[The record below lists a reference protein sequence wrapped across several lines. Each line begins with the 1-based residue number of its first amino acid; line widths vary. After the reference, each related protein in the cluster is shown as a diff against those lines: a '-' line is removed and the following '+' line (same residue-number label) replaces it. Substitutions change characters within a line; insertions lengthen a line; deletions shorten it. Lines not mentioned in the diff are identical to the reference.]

1 MTPTPAHELIAA
13 IERLVTFLEGDW
25 DLTADLDLAGADPLA
40 GRLDRAWRRFRQALL
55 IALQEQEEITGQ
67 AAAAAALNSI
77 RTQDMK
83 QRMTQMSTGIRAS
96 AEALQQ
102 VADGARVTAASV
114 GQASAAVNDTLSA
127 SQQTAR
133 TAATIAAST
142 TEMSASLAGVSQQVE
157 QLGEESR
164 RIADLSKVVKGI
176 ASQVNLL
183 SLNASIE
190 AARAGAQGRG
200 FAVVATEVRRL
211 ADHTAKQAGKID
223 SVVAEVSGQLSQA
236 SSQVTQGVRQAQ
248 TLAGEAAQASQS
260 AASIDRLVS
269 RISAPF
275 TEVRTTLEDHSATL
289 QEVSATVQSVSG
301 HIEGLESHLNLVAG
315 ESASLLGYTRHAQEG
330 LARFS
335 KGSFMDQVKQATLAM
350 AAEVSQIFDQAV
362 AAGKITLADALAL
375 EYQEIKGPA
384 IRGLQRLFD
393 VTRVPITGFQP
404 PKFSTRYDSAVELE
418 LQAVLD
424 RYLKVLPG
432 LLFTSLMDLNGY
444 QPISTTNTCKD
455 WTGDFKTDAM
465 NNRLKRFSTDRA
477 QVEAARMGLRV
488 PERPLTQGTGY
499 VRDTRSILT
508 REEIVRLGNSLALD
522 GSAADLY
529 TIQTYASLSGR
540 VATQLAVPVWVGG
553 QRYGACMIGWQPEVR
568 RSAGA

>member
-1 MTPTPAHELIAA
+1 MTPDLHHDLPAAV
-13 IERLVTFLEGDW
+13 ERLVAFLEGSW
-25 DLTADLDLAGADPLA
+25 DLTADLNLAGGDPLTD
-40 GRLDRAWRRFRQALL
+40 RLDQGWRRFRQALL
-55 IALQEQEEITGQ
+55 AALQEQEEITGQ

-83 QRMTQMSTGIRAS
+83 HRMTDMSSGIRES
-96 AEALQQ
+96 AEALQH
-102 VADGARVTAASV
+102 VAEGAQVTAASV
-114 GQASAAVNDTLSA
+114 GQASAAVGDTLSA

-133 TAATIAAST
+133 SAATIAAST
-142 TEMSASLAGVSQQVE
+142 TEMNASLAGVASQVDRLE
-157 QLGEESR
+157 EESR
-164 RIADLSKVVKGI
+164 RIADLSKVVRGI

-190 AARAGAQGRG
+190 AARAGVHGRG

-211 ADHTAKQAGKID
+211 ADHTARQAGQID

-236 SSQVTQGVRQAQ
+236 SAQVSEGVRQAR
-248 TLAGEAAQASQS
+248 TLADAAAEASQG
-260 AASIDRLVS
+260 AAGIDRLVS

-275 TEVRTTLEDHSATL
+275 AEVRTTLEDHSATM
-289 QEVSATVQSVSG
+289 QQISAAVQSVSG
-301 HIEGLESHLNLVAG
+301 HLEGLENHLNLVAD
-315 ESASLLGYTRHAQEG
+315 ESASLLAYTRHAQVG
-330 LARFS
+330 LARFT
-335 KGSFMDQVKQATLAM
+335 KGSFMDQVKQTTLNM
-350 AAEVSQIFDQAV
+350 AAEIGQVFEQAI
-362 AAGKITLADALAL
+362 AAGKLTLADALAL

-384 IRGLQRLFD
+384 IRGLGRLFD
-393 VTRVPITGFQP
+393 VTRVPAIGFLP
-404 PKFSTRYDSAVELE
+404 PKFSTRYDQVVDLALRE
-418 LQAVLD
+418 VLD
-424 RYLKVLPG
+424 RYLTSLPG
-432 LLFTSLMDLNGY
+432 LLFTSVMDLNGY

-488 PERPLTQGTGY
+488 PEVPLSQGNY
-499 VRDTRSILT
+499 VRDARSILT
-508 REEIVRLGNSLALD
+508 REEFARLGNALAAD
-522 GSAADLY
+522 RTAADLY

-568 RSAGA
+568 RSKSV